1 MNCVTEDRAYKILK
15 KISTKRILVI
25 GDIILDEFIWG
36 SVDRISP
43 EAPVPVVEAKR
54 RSYMPGG
61 AANVAR
67 NLKDIGVDVSVVG
80 IIGQDKS
87 GSEILETLK
96 SNNIKTDGI
105 IQLNSRPTTHKIR
118 IIGQHQQIV
127 RIDWEQC
134 KEIEDNNID
143 KILSYVESNKKNLD
157 AVIFEDYGK
166 GAISQK
172 LISRI
177 LPVIKGNN
185 IVTAFDPKKGHFI
198 DITGLTAVTPNYS
211 EALDVLGYRKSYDE
225 TVLPEVALEIL
236 KKWGVSNLL
245 LTLGEHGMAFLEL
258 GKELYKIS
266 TVAKEVYDVSG
277 AGDTVIACFTSALC
291 AGATPVEAAVLSN
304 FAAGAVVAKV
314 GTASVQPDEIINAL
328 KHFD

>member
-127 RIDWEQC
+127 RD
-134 KEIEDNNID
+134 
-143 KILSYVESNKKNLD
+143 
-157 AVIFEDYGK
+157 
-166 GAISQK
+166 
-172 LISRI
+172 
-177 LPVIKGNN
+177 
-185 IVTAFDPKKGHFI
+185 
-198 DITGLTAVTPNYS
+198 
-211 EALDVLGYRKSYDE
+211 RKS
-225 TVLPEVALEIL
+225 
-236 KKWGVSNLL
+236 
-245 LTLGEHGMAFLEL
+245 
-258 GKELYKIS
+258 
-266 TVAKEVYDVSG
+266 
-277 AGDTVIACFTSALC
+277 
-291 AGATPVEAAVLSN
+291 
-304 FAAGAVVAKV
+304 VV
-314 GTASVQPDEIINAL
+314 
-328 KHFD
+328 